1 MLYKNIDFI
10 NANDDFPLYRG
21 SMTEFDNSPRNKR
34 ESSVFK
40 YYSPEQ
46 FYMANKKI
54 IKWTRNKYDKN
65 NRFIFVNAWNE
76 WGEGAYLEPD
86 SKFGYSSINSLSKA
100 LFDRPYK
107 EIKFN
112 HTSVSKESVV
122 AINVHLYYDDL
133 IEEIVNKTNNIP
145 VCFDLYIST
154 DSLYKKNKIIDY
166 IKNNSKSNNFEIL
179 VVKNKGRDVIPLLIQ
194 MKNKIKRYKY
204 ICHIHTKKSLF
215 IDIGDNWRNYLY
227 NNLLGN
233 ENIISEILSE
243 FENNDKLGFSFPE
256 YYKALLLFG
265 EKLNNQNRLLMKYLL
280 NKLFDKFN
288 LNIDSRLEFPI
299 GNMFWARVNSIYR
312 IFNEDFK
319 NEIPKELG
327 QKDGTIMHAIERIWL
342 YLVKLNGY
350 YYKTMFKH
358 Y

>member
-1 MLYKNIDFI
+1 MYKNIDFI

-166 IKNNSKSNNFEIL
+166 IN
-179 VVKNKGRDVIPLLIQ
+179 
-194 MKNKIKRYKY
+194 
-204 ICHIHTKKSLF
+204 
-215 IDIGDNWRNYLY
+215 
-227 NNLLGN
+227 
-233 ENIISEILSE
+233 ILS
-243 FENNDKLGFSFPE
+243 S
-256 YYKALLLFG
+256 
-265 EKLNNQNRLLMKYLL
+265 
-280 NKLFDKFN
+280 
-288 LNIDSRLEFPI
+288 S
-299 GNMFWARVNSIYR
+299 
-312 IFNEDFK
+312 
-319 NEIPKELG
+319 
-327 QKDGTIMHAIERIWL
+327 
-342 YLVKLNGY
+342 
-350 YYKTMFKH
+350 
-358 Y
+358 